1 MKRFSIFALILTI
14 NILLI
19 HSQNWNRLDMLQ
31 QDAFYFSETMQYEL
45 AALTYVDMLEE
56 LPGNANLEFNAGY
69 YYLRADGKNKEAIK
83 YLERASK
90 NISDYWNPGSLREE
104 KAPQE
109 AFLLLGIAY
118 QRENRLDEAID
129 AYNSFENILE
139 DDDPGKMIARHH
151 IKSCYNAENLMAEP
165 RFAMKFRLGED
176 INSIASN
183 VNAVVSGDGQT
194 MAYTSISRY
203 GFDIFVSHRENGIW
217 GRPMSINYQLED
229 DLLATSS
236 LSYDGKTLYLVRREP
251 GRSDIYSSNYEN
263 GRWTRA
269 RNIGRPVSSR
279 SNETH
284 ASESPDGKTLY
295 FTSDRN
301 GGYGE
306 LDIYRAT
313 LNRRGRWTDVENL
326 GPEIN
331 TPFNEETPF
340 ITNNGRHLFFSSEGH
355 NSMGGYDIFHVDL
368 SDPSRVH
375 NAGYPLNDTGDNL
388 FFYPGEDGKAGYIS
402 LYREDNIGGKDI
414 YRVILDED
422 HELLAEYTRQSEKQ
436 EIPPAVPGQA
446 DETDTVEFNVGKTMA
461 ALTADKRKSFE
472 YQSSAREERGSRL
485 PYQSGSG
492 KSFNIQFMALSEAIG
507 EQVIDSIAGND
518 AIVLFD
524 EDRFSRF
531 VSGYYA
537 TYEDAQNAMEENYKE
552 AFPDAFIR
560 INDFLPA
567 YSIQLIA
574 TSKFIDPTEFADF
587 SEISCTRGADGIY
600 RYRWGYFSDRK
611 EAASHLPGLWEM
623 GYSDAFIQEIDLI
636 TVR

>member
-1 MKRFSIFALILTI
+1 MKRYSILALTLTL

-19 HSQNWNRLDMLQ
+19 HSQNWNRIDMLQ

-69 YYLRADGKNKEAIK
+69 YYLQADGKNKEAVK
-83 YLERASK
+83 YLERASE

-118 QRENRLDEAID
+118 QRENRFDEAID
-129 AYNSFENILE
+129 AYNSFENLLE
-139 DDDPGKMIARHH
+139 DDDPRKMIARQH

-165 RFAMKFRLGED
+165 RFAMKFNLGAR
-176 INSIASN
+176 INSIVSN
-183 VNAVVSGDGQT
+183 VNAVISGDGQT

-203 GFDIFVSHRENGIW
+203 GFDIFVSHRENGTW

-229 DLLATSS
+229 DLLLTSS

-263 GRWTRA
+263 GRWTKA

-284 ASESPDGKTLY
+284 ASISSDGQTLY

-340 ITNNGRHLFFSSEGH
+340 ITSNGRYLFFSSEGH
-355 NSMGGYDIFHVDL
+355 NSMGGYDIFYVDL
-368 SDPSRVH
+368 ENPEQVH
-375 NAGYPLNDTGDNL
+375 NAGYPLNDTGDNI
-388 FFYPGEDGKAGYIS
+388 FFFPAEDGKAGYIS
-402 LYREDNIGGKDI
+402 LYSEDNLGQKDI
-414 YRVILDED
+414 YKVILEED
-422 HELLAEYTRQSEKQ
+422 HELIAEYSGPDKTPSVTDSVVEADTFQVSSD
-436 EIPPAVPGQA
+436 EIAEVLAA
-446 DETDTVEFNVGKTMA
+446 DSPEDLV
-461 ALTADKRKSFE
+461 
-472 YQSSAREERGSRL
+472 YQSPEPEE
-485 PYQSGSG
+485 YSGSPASYRTG
-492 KSFNIQFMALSEAIG
+492 YGRSFNIQFMALAESTG
-507 EQVIDSIAGND
+507 ETVFDSIAVD

-524 EDRFSRF
+524 DDSFSRF
-531 VSGYYA
+531 VSGYFT
-537 TYEDAQNAMEENYKE
+537 TYEDARKVMEEKYRN

-587 SEISCTRGADGIY
+587 SEISCTRGTDGIY

-623 GYSDAFIQEIDLI
+623 GYSDAFIQE
-636 TVR
+636 TGFQSGE

>member
-1 MKRFSIFALILTI
+1 MKRFSILTLTLTL

-19 HSQNWNRLDMLQ
+19 HSQNWNRIDMLQ

-69 YYLRADGKNKEAIK
+69 YYLQADGKNKEAVK

-118 QRENRLDEAID
+118 QRENRFDEAID
-129 AYNSFENILE
+129 AYNSFENLLE
-139 DDDPGKMIARHH
+139 DDDPRKMIARQH

-165 RFAMKFRLGED
+165 RFAMKFNLGAR
-176 INSIASN
+176 INSIVSN
-183 VNAVVSGDGQT
+183 INAVISGDGQT

-203 GFDIFVSHRENGIW
+203 GFDIFVSHRENGTW
-217 GRPMSINYQLED
+217 RRPMSINYQLEIE
-229 DLLATSS
+229 LLVTSS
-236 LSYDGKTLYLVRREP
+236 LSYDGKTLYLVHREP

-263 GRWTRA
+263 GRWTKA
-269 RNIGRPVSSR
+269 RNIGRPVSTR

-284 ASESPDGKTLY
+284 ASISPDGQTLY

-326 GPEIN
+326 GPGIN

-340 ITNNGRHLFFSSEGH
+340 VTSNGRYLFFSSEGH
-355 NSMGGYDIFHVDL
+355 NSMGGYDIFYVDL
-368 SDPSRVH
+368 ENPEQVH
-375 NAGYPLNDTGDNL
+375 NAGYPLNDTGDNI
-388 FFYPGEDGKAGYIS
+388 FFFPVEGGKAGYIS
-402 LYREDNIGGKDI
+402 LYSEENLGQKDI
-414 YRVILDED
+414 YKVILEED
-422 HELLAEYTRQSEKQ
+422 HELIAEYTRLAEKQ
-436 EIPPAVPGQA
+436 DISPAVPGQTG
-446 DETDTVEFNVGKTMA
+446 ETNTVEFSEDETRA
-461 ALTADKRKSFE
+461 ALAAGKSESFDHR
-472 YQSSAREERGSRL
+472 SSDLEGQIESALSYRTGYGR
-485 PYQSGSG
+485 
-492 KSFNIQFMALSEAIG
+492 SFNIQFLALAESTG
-507 EQVIDSIAGND
+507 ETVFDSIAVD

-524 EDRFSRF
+524 DDSFSRF
-531 VSGYYA
+531 VSGYFT
-537 TYEDAQNAMEENYKE
+537 TYEDARKVMEEKYRN

-587 SEISCTRGADGIY
+587 SEISCTRGTDGIY

-623 GYSDAFIQEIDLI
+623 GYSDAFIQE
-636 TVR
+636 TGFQSGE